1 MSYYTVKKVE
11 KKVKIIVVLAI
22 SLMTVGA
29 LMKVQPAFAK
39 DEIIDTGEDLEGR
52 RLGWRHR
59 CRLTALM
66 YILRNGVP
74 AEVTGEVIALEGRIL
89 VVEGSGEL
97 VNVNLPWKW
106 MVDGE
111 VYTAQDLFD
120 GEPFG
125 AGEGVAIDSLMLE
138 IERES
143 HTVTAYFAYEMDIRG
158 TTATAV
164 LPFNIRA

>member
-11 KKVKIIVVLAI
+11 KKVKITVVLAI

-29 LMKVQPAFAK
+29 LMMVQPAFAE
-39 DEIIDTGEDLEGR
+39 DEIVDAGEDAEG
-52 RLGWRHR
+52 GWLCWRPR
-59 CRLTALM
+59 CRLTALI

-74 AEVTGEVIALEGRIL
+74 AEIIGEVIALEGRIL
-89 VVEGSGEL
+89 VVEGGGGL

-125 AGEGVAIDSLMLE
+125 VGDGIAIDSLMLE
-138 IERES
+138 IEKES

>member
-1 MSYYTVKKVE
+1 MVKKVD
-11 KKVKIIVVLAI
+11 KKVKITVVLAI

-29 LMKVQPAFAK
+29 LMMAQPAFAE
-39 DEIIDTGEDLEGR
+39 DEIIDAGEGSEGG
-52 RLGWRHR
+52 RLGWRPR
-59 CRLTALM
+59 CGLRALI

-74 AEVTGEVIALEGRIL
+74 SEITGEVITLEGRIL
-89 VVEGSGEL
+89 VVEAGGGL

-111 VYTAQDLFD
+111 VYTAQELFD

-125 AGEGVAIDSLMLE
+125 AGDGVVIDSLMLE
-138 IERES
+138 MEKES
-143 HTVTAYFAYEMDIRG
+143 HTVTVYFAYEMEIQG

-164 LPFNIRA
+164 LHYNIRA

>member
-1 MSYYTVKKVE
+1 MPPRNKSRTHCEIYYYGLT
-11 KKVKIIVVLAI
+11 LR
-22 SLMTVGA
+22 A
-29 LMKVQPAFAK
+29 LMMVPPAFAE
-39 DEIIDTGEDLEGR
+39 DEIVDAGGDSQGG
-52 RLGWRHR
+52 RLGWRPK
-59 CRLTALM
+59 CRLRALI

-89 VVEGSGEL
+89 IVENGGEL

-125 AGEGVAIDSLMLE
+125 AGDGIAVDTLMLE
-138 IERES
+138 MERES
-143 HTVTAYFAYEMDIRG
+143 HTVTVYFAYEFEIQG
-158 TTATAV
+158 TTVTAV
-164 LPFNIRA
+164 LPFNIQA